1 MPNRFTRIATVLI
14 ILLLA
19 AVLAQP
25 YVERMVFATT
35 VPKPVAPRGDL
46 AEWEKSTVD
55 LFAQAAPSVVQVV
68 SLPADAARG
77 ETTRVSSG
85 TGFVWD
91 EVGHVVTNNHVVE
104 NATRIAVRLASD
116 ETVEA
121 DLVGRAPTY
130 DLAVLRLKRTVSLPP
145 RLAVGSSNDLK
156 VGQAALA
163 IGNPFGLDQ
172 SLTTGI
178 ISALKR
184 RLPTSGGREVANV
197 IQTDAAIN
205 PGNSGGPL
213 LDSAGRVIGV
223 TTAIFSPSGAYA
235 GIGFAIP
242 VDVVNRVVPEL
253 IRNGRVPVPGIGILA
268 ADETQAAQLGVTGV
282 IVGRTIPGTPA
293 ERAGLKG
300 VDQAAGTIGDVI
312 TEADG
317 KTVRHLADLTDEL
330 ERVGVGKSVKL
341 TVRRGSRNVSID
353 VPVVDVGR
361 S

>member
-55 LFAQAAPSVVQVV
+55 LFVQAAPSVVQVV
-68 SLPADAARG
+68 SLPAEAARG

-341 TVRRGSRNVSID
+341 TVRRGSRTVSID

>member
-1 MPNRFTRIATVLI
+1 
-14 ILLLA
+14 
-19 AVLAQP
+19 
-25 YVERMVFATT
+25 
-35 VPKPVAPRGDL
+35 
-46 AEWEKSTVD
+46 TVD

-145 RLAVGSSNDLK
+145 RLAAGSSNDLR

-253 IRNGRVPVPGIGILA
+253 IRSGRVPVAGIGILL
-268 ADETQAAQLGVTGV
+268 ADDSESARLGVTGL
-282 IVGRTIPGTPA
+282 IVAQTIPGMPA
-293 ERAGLKG
+293 EKAGVRG
-300 VDQAAGTIGDVI
+300 VDPSGVIGDIIVQ
-312 TEADG
+312 ANG
-317 KTVRHLADLTDEL
+317 NTV
-330 ERVGVGKSVKL
+330 
-341 TVRRGSRNVSID
+341 
-353 VPVVDVGR
+353 
-361 S
+361 